1 MDDKPIIFN
10 SIGIIETPFTDLA
23 DMPIQPSAAE
33 GIKGKVILNPVLK
46 GGLQDL
52 EGFSHLILL
61 YHFHQAG
68 DSNLLVKPFL
78 DENIHGV
85 FATRAPRR
93 PNAIGLSI
101 VRLLEIHQ
109 NILSIENVDILNG
122 TPLLDIKPY
131 VPYFDKP
138 EADRMGWLE
147 NFQEKIGGKYSDD
160 RFLE

>member
-33 GIKGKVILNPVLK
+33 GVKGKVILNPVLEE
-46 GGLQDL
+46 GLQDL

-68 DSNLLVKPFL
+68 EPNLLVKPFL
-78 DENIHGV
+78 DENFHGV

-93 PNAIGLSI
+93 PNAIGFSI
-101 VRLLEIHQ
+101 VRLLEIQQ
-109 NILSIENVDILNG
+109 NILTIANVDILNR

-138 EADRMGWLE
+138 GADRMGWLE
-147 NFQEKIGGKYSDD
+147 NFQEEIGGKYSDD
-160 RFLE
+160 RFLD

>member
-78 DENIHGV
+78 DEKIHGV

-101 VRLLEIHQ
+101 VRLLEIQQ
-109 NILSIENVDILNG
+109 NILSITNVDILNG

-147 NFQEKIGGKYSDD
+147 NFQEKIGRKYSDD